1 MNVLQK
7 LTVKTVPKLWK
18 EREELFM
25 SDSVMFAQDASVD
38 SAGIAFLVQ
47 WAKHQSTISL
57 LLKMHPKTPCSLLRH
72 SVFRICLTC
81 KSEGLRNLRQAYD

>member
-7 LTVKTVPKLWK
+7 LTVKTVPNLWK
-18 EREELFM
+18 EREDLFM

-47 WAKHQSTISL
+47 WAKHQKNNKLIIKNAPENAL
-57 LLKMHPKTPCSLLRH
+57 QLIKT
-72 SVFRICLTC
+72 FRLQDLFDVQ
-81 KSEGLRNLRQAYD
+81 K

>member
-7 LTVKTVPKLWK
+7 LTVKTVPRLWK

-25 SDSVMFAQDASVD
+25 SDTVMFARDASVD

-47 WAKHQSTISL
+47 WAKNQKNNKLVIKNAPENAL
-57 LLKMHPKTPCSLLRH
+57 QLIKT
-72 SVFRICLTC
+72 FRLQD
-81 KSEGLRNLRQAYD
+81 LFDVQQ

>member
-47 WAKHQSTISL
+47 WAKHQKHNKLIIKNAPENSL
-57 LLKMHPKTPCSLLRH
+57 QLIKT
-72 SVFRICLTC
+72 FRLQDLFDVQ
-81 KSEGLRNLRQAYD
+81 K

>member
-25 SDSVMFAQDASVD
+25 YDTVMFAQDAAVD

-47 WAKHQSTISL
+47 WAKSQKHSKLIIKNAPLNALQLI
-57 LLKMHPKTPCSLLRH
+57 KT
-72 SVFRICLTC
+72 FRLQDLFEVQ
-81 KSEGLRNLRQAYD
+81 K

>member
-7 LTVKTVPKLWK
+7 LTVKTVPNLWK

-47 WAKHQSTISL
+47 WAKHQKNNKLIIKNVPENAL
-57 LLKMHPKTPCSLLRH
+57 QLIKT
-72 SVFRICLTC
+72 FRLQDLFDVQ
-81 KSEGLRNLRQAYD
+81 K

>member
-7 LTVKTVPKLWK
+7 LTVKTVPNLWK

-47 WAKHQSTISL
+47 WAKHQKNNKLIIKNTPENALQLI
-57 LLKMHPKTPCSLLRH
+57 KT
-72 SVFRICLTC
+72 FRLQDVVDVQ
-81 KSEGLRNLRQAYD
+81 K

>member
-47 WAKHQSTISL
+47 WAKHQKNNKLIIKNVPENAL
-57 LLKMHPKTPCSLLRH
+57 QLIKT
-72 SVFRICLTC
+72 FRLQDLFDVQ
-81 KSEGLRNLRQAYD
+81 K

>member
-7 LTVKTVPKLWK
+7 LTVKTVPRLWK

-47 WAKHQSTISL
+47 WAKNQKNNKLVIKNAPENAL
-57 LLKMHPKTPCSLLRH
+57 QLIKT
-72 SVFRICLTC
+72 FRLQD
-81 KSEGLRNLRQAYD
+81 LFDVQQ

>member
-7 LTVKTVPKLWK
+7 LTVKTVPRLWK

-25 SDSVMFAQDASVD
+25 SDTVMFARDASVD

-47 WAKHQSTISL
+47 WAKNQKNNKLVIKNAPENAL
-57 LLKMHPKTPCSLLRH
+57 QLIKT
-72 SVFRICLTC
+72 FRLQDLFDVQ
-81 KSEGLRNLRQAYD
+81 K

>member
-7 LTVKTVPKLWK
+7 LTVKTVPRLWK

-47 WAKHQSTISL
+47 WAKNQKNNKLIIKNAPENAL
-57 LLKMHPKTPCSLLRH
+57 QLIKT
-72 SVFRICLTC
+72 FRLQD
-81 KSEGLRNLRQAYD
+81 LFDVQQ